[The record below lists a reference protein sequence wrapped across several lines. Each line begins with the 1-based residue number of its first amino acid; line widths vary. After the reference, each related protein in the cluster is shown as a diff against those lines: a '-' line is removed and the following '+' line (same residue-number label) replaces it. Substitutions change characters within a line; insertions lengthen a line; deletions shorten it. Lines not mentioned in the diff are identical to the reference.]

1 MRDNLNA
8 LTENKE
14 QSKTFSIPIKKEI
27 KKLDTDSNK
36 SVVRITSKIKFII
49 KARFMTISLSN
60 LVDKLAEEIH
70 KIKC

>member
-1 MRDNLNA
+1 MNA

-14 QSKTFSIPIKKEI
+14 KSKTFSIPIKKEI
-27 KKLDTDSNK
+27 KKFDTDSNK
-36 SVVRITSKIKFII
+36 SVVKITSKIKFII

>member
-1 MRDNLNA
+1 MNA

>member
-1 MRDNLNA
+1 MNA

-14 QSKTFSIPIKKEI
+14 KSKTFSIPIKKEI
-27 KKLDTDSNK
+27 KKFDTDSNK
-36 SVVRITSKIKFII
+36 SVVKITSKIKFII
-49 KARFMTISLSN
+49 NSRFMTISLSD

>member
-1 MRDNLNA
+1 M
-8 LTENKE
+8 TENKE

>member
-1 MRDNLNA
+1 MNA

-49 KARFMTISLSN
+49 KARFMTISLPN

>member
-1 MRDNLNA
+1 MNA

-14 QSKTFSIPIKKEI
+14 KSKTFSIPIKKEI
-27 KKLDTDSNK
+27 KKFDTDSNK
-36 SVVRITSKIKFII
+36 SVVKITSKIKFII
-49 KARFMTISLSN
+49 KSRFMTISLSD